1 MKMQQQNK
9 NRYCGQQ
16 RTELAFGKLNWWCL
30 SVKKG
35 KQTMK
40 PQQPLHLTHAVTRTC
55 PNPWPGLHYS
65 GFHQCVQPR
74 YELSFVL
81 CFTNYF
87 PPSSP
92 TFFLNSYILP
102 IPHQS
107 TSNYS
112 CSNFSTRTSLTNH
125 LLQFHSMACLPFLLL
140 STESLRLSISI
151 F

>member
-55 PNPWPGLHYS
+55 PNPWPDLHYS
-65 GFHQCVQPR
+65 GFHQCVQLR

-92 TFFLNSYILP
+92 TFFLNSYPFPTSQHPIIVVPIYLP
-102 IPHQS
+102 E
-107 TSNYS
+107 
-112 CSNFSTRTSLTNH
+112 
-125 LLQFHSMACLPFLLL
+125 LLL
-140 STESLRLSISI
+140 LTICYSFILWHVCHFSFCPLNHYLSISI
-151 F
+151 L